1 MTRLL
6 AGDVGGT
13 KTLLRLFSVG
23 EDPGEHLDRR
33 YESAAHAT
41 FDEVLED
48 FLSGAQPVDAACLA
62 IAGPIRG
69 DSGRVTNLPWYLDA
83 RDLAGRFGIARVRLV
98 NDFYGVAASLPLLG
112 GNDLRTLNSGDPDP
126 ASPRA
131 VLGAGTGLGEAIVIP
146 DRDRWLVVP
155 GEGGHSDFAPADEL
169 QDQLLRALRGRYGHV
184 SWERVLS
191 GQGIVEIHRFLHERK
206 GGTARDD
213 LDAAEIA
220 QAARHGDPLAS
231 ASMDLFV
238 SIYGAEAGNLALKAL
253 ARGGVYIA
261 GGIAAKNID
270 RLTDGPFLESFVAK
284 GRFEP
289 VLRDI
294 PVHVILNDRAGLLGA
309 SELARSLVAA
319 QEPAP

>member
-13 KTLLRLFSVG
+13 KTLLRLFTAG
-23 EDPGEHLDRR
+23 EDPEEDLERR
-33 YESAAHAT
+33 YESAARAT
-41 FDEVLED
+41 FDEILED
-48 FLSGAQPVDAACLA
+48 FLPGAQPVDAACFA
-62 IAGPIRG
+62 IAGPVLG
-69 DSGRVTNLPWYLDA
+69 NSARVTNLPWSLDA
-83 RDLAGRFGIARVRLV
+83 HDLAVRFGIARVRLV
-98 NDFYGVAASLPLLG
+98 NDFYGVAASLPLLV
-112 GNDLRTLNSGDPDP
+112 GNDLRVLNTGDPDP

-146 DRDRWLVVP
+146 EGDRWLIVP

-184 SWERVLS
+184 SWERILS
-191 GQGIVEIHRFLHERK
+191 GNGIVEIYRFLHGRE
-206 GGTARDD
+206 GITVRDD
-213 LDAAEIA
+213 LDPAEIA
-220 QAARHGDPLAS
+220 EAARDGDPLAA

-238 SIYGAEAGNLALKAL
+238 SIYGAEAGNLALKVL

-261 GGIAAKNID
+261 GGIAAKNVD
-270 RLTDGPFLESFVAK
+270 RLTDGRFLDAFVTK

-294 PVHVILNDRAGLLGA
+294 PVHVIMNDRAGLLGA
-309 SELARSLVAA
+309 SELARSLH
-319 QEPAP
+319 ESS

>member
-1 MTRLL
+1 MTTLL

-13 KTLLRLFSVG
+13 KTLLRLFTTG
-23 EDPGEHLDRR
+23 NDPREELLRR
-33 YESAAHAT
+33 YESAAHSE
-41 FDEVLED
+41 FDEILAD
-48 FLSGAQPVDAACLA
+48 FLSGAPPLDAACFA
-62 IAGPIRG
+62 IAGPVLG
-69 DSGRVTNLPWYLDA
+69 HSGRVTNLPWSLDA
-83 RDLAGRFGIARVRLV
+83 RDLEARFGIGRVRLV

-112 GNDLRTLNSGDPDP
+112 GNDLRLLNSGT
-126 ASPRA
+126 AEKGSPRA
-131 VLGAGTGLGEAIVIP
+131 VLGAGTGLGEAIVVP
-146 DRDRWLVVP
+146 DRDRWLIVP

-169 QDQLLRALRGRYGHV
+169 QDQLLKALRARYGHV

-191 GQGIVEIHRFLHERK
+191 GQGIVEIHRFLHERAGVTK
-206 GGTARDD
+206 PDDLEAAAIAEAARD
-213 LDAAEIA
+213 
-220 QAARHGDPLAS
+220 GDPLAS

-270 RLTDGPFLESFVAK
+270 RLTDGRFLGAFVAK

-294 PVHVILNDRAGLLGA
+294 PVNVITNDRAGVLGA
-309 SELARSLVAA
+309 SELARSLLD
-319 QEPAP
+319 ESS